1 MNSSSLTKAHPV
13 RKIEWIHI
21 DCIPAARPP
30 TRAFLLSHPCALWML
45 PLAID
50 PEWMAESHY
59 FPLLSSP
66 FLRPSK
72 QIRISLKC
80 VFIHL
85 RHLFL
90 NGLRWAQESLNA
102 VVSVVCRRLPLE
114 EAGVCCLKVFR
125 GLSVPVCLYLF
136 WSLHLR
142 PLHQSERGSPEFSPK
157 TVCLH
162 SEGKSPLWKSV
173 THVWRG

>member
-13 RKIEWIHI
+13 RKIKWIHI

-50 PEWMAESHY
+50 TEWMAESHY

-66 FLRPSK
+66 FLRPSE
-72 QIRISLKC
+72 QIHISLKC

-85 RHLFL
+85 RHLSL
-90 NGLRWAQESLNA
+90 NGLRWARESLNA

-125 GLSVPVCLYLF
+125 GSPCPSVCICFGVFICDHYT
-136 WSLHLR
+136 SLNGGLQNFHLKPYAYILR
-142 PLHQSERGSPEFSPK
+142 ENLLCGNQ
-157 TVCLH
+157 
-162 SEGKSPLWKSV
+162 
-173 THVWRG
+173 